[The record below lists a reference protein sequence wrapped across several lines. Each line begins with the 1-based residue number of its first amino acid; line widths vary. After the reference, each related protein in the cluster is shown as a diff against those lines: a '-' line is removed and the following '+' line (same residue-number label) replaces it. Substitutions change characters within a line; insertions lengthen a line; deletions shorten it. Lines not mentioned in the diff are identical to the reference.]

1 MKVTIT
7 HTPTEAEKDFV
18 LKGIQEFNRA
28 RFEKAGFKEL
38 AVFSENEAGERV
50 AGLTGVLRGD
60 WLFIHLLWVR
70 EEERGKGI
78 GRDLLRKAE
87 EEGRAFGCRF
97 AFVDTFEFQAPD
109 FYVKEGYREVYSM
122 LVHEETGRHFY
133 YTKSL

>member
-1 MKVTIT
+1 MKQGSGWQ
-7 HTPTEAEKDFV
+7 V
-18 LKGIQEFNRA
+18 LPAFFG
-28 RFEKAGFKEL
+28 G
-38 AVFSENEAGERV
+38 G
-50 AGLTGVLRGD
+50 
-60 WLFIHLLWVR
+60 WLFIHLLWVK